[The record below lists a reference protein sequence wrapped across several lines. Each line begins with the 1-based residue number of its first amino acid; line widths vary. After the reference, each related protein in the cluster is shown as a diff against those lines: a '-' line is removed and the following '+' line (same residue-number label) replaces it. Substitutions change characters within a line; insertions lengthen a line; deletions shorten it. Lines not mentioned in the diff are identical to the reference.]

1 MTIRQDLSVDG
12 LALARLE
19 SDDLILDVA
28 PEVGGRVV
36 SLRNKALDVE
46 FLWLNSRL
54 PLRANPEAGK
64 HG

>member
-12 LALARLE
+12 GAVARLE
-19 SDDLILDVA
+19 PEDLVLDVA

-36 SLRNKALDVE
+36 SLPNTALDVE
-46 FLWLNSRL
+46 FARLNSPL
-54 PLRANPEAGK
+54 PPRANPEVGK

>member
-1 MTIRQDLSVDG
+1 MTLRQALSVDDI
-12 LALARLE
+12 ALARLE
-19 SDDLILDVA
+19 SADLVLDVA

-46 FLWLNSRL
+46 FFWLNSRR

-64 HG
+64 HH